1 MKKFGALIVCI
12 CFCVAAVAA
21 AEGVWVDETW
31 REVKRQV
38 DCDGLPLV
46 IDARVL
52 QVAEDA
58 MGQEYHTQALSNAWM
73 KEKMKAVIGHSWAAI
88 PAAAAGVSLPM
99 IGQSISTSTESVY
112 FLPLVSWLE
121 IDFSFKSAIV
131 NMPIGYRA
139 PIQSRWTCRPSAR

>member
-52 QVAEDA
+52 QAAEDA
-58 MGQEYHTQALSNAWM
+58 AAGKYDD
-73 KEKMKAVIGHSWAAI
+73 IPDAAI
-88 PAAAAGVSLPM
+88 VDDNATV
-99 IGQSISTSTESVY
+99 E
-112 FLPLVSWLE
+112 
-121 IDFSFKSAIV
+121 
-131 NMPIGYRA
+131 
-139 PIQSRWTCRPSAR
+139 

>member
-46 IDARVL
+46 IDAR
-52 QVAEDA
+52 
-58 MGQEYHTQALSNAWM
+58 G
-73 KEKMKAVIGHSWAAI
+73 
-88 PAAAAGVSLPM
+88 AAG
-99 IGQSISTSTESVY
+99 GGRCHGAGISHASPEQCMDGGKN
-112 FLPLVSWLE
+112 E
-121 IDFSFKSAIV
+121 
-131 NMPIGYRA
+131 GG
-139 PIQSRWTCRPSAR
+139 